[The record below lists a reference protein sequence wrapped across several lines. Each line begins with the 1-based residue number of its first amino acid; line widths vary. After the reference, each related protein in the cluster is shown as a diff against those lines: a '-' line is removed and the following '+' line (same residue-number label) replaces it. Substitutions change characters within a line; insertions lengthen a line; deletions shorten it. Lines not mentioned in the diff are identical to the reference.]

1 MSGRSRATNARF
13 HEALSEAV
21 ERHLGPEWRRLP
33 SGERSWSAKYETMTA
48 TESRTLEFR
57 LFDKQHS
64 VSVTLGIARQPAIQR
79 ASVWW
84 DDRRRDPTAL
94 AFSNV
99 LWMDERKYGAE
110 RRYQVPKESGAPQF
124 VAAIEDMVREVSQQ
138 ATEWY
143 AEARRELDQRAG
155 V

>member
-1 MSGRSRATNARF
+1 
-13 HEALSEAV
+13 
-21 ERHLGPEWRRLP
+21 
-33 SGERSWSAKYETMTA
+33 MTA